1 MIRKFNYTGRKKI
14 PRSNITV
21 FFEDISKVPYTFNAE
36 LSLDTLRLPG
46 NAEVWIEAYDTSS
59 YMRFSFGNVGNIRI
73 PPPERRRLTDIHSTD
88 AVRFRVKVI
97 DNTGKHGK
105 ILAMANGIATTGI
118 QLQTSKK
125 NPLLPVIYKDLE
137 QEIWRLEYTP
147 DGPFLVINNHLINYG
162 IREHVRTDNRF
173 LSLVYPSVVREIL
186 LRIFLSEEVFDTEG
200 DDWRNDWL
208 KFVTGIPGS
217 ADLPETEEDDSGKIQ
232 NIEGFLDWIDN
243 EAVPAFCKKFDF
255 KEKYQQEL
263 LGGIKE

>member
-14 PRSNITV
+14 PRSDLKF
-21 FFEDISKVPYTFNAE
+21 FFEDVSKVPYTFNAE
-36 LSLDTLRLPG
+36 LNLESIKLPK

-59 YMRFSFGNVGNIRI
+59 FMRFSFGNVGNIRI
-73 PPPERRRLTDIHSTD
+73 PPSEKRRLTDIHSTD

-105 ILAMANGIATTGI
+105 ILALANGIATTGT
-118 QLQTSKK
+118 QPETSQK

-137 QEIWRLEYTP
+137 QEMWRLEYTP
-147 DGPFLVINNHLINYG
+147 EGPFLVINNQLIDYG
-162 IREHVRTDNRF
+162 IREHIRTDNSF
-173 LSLVYPSVVREIL
+173 ISLVYPTIIRDIL
-186 LRIFLSEEVFDTEG
+186 LRIFLYQEVFETEG
-200 DDWRNDWL
+200 EGWENDWL

-217 ADLPETEEDDSGKIQ
+217 ADLPEPEEDSSGKTQ
-232 NIEGFLDWIDN
+232 NTEDFLEWIDN